1 LNTAVRRTRPRG
13 EPRRVEL
20 LDAATAVFLEHGYA
34 NATIELVVARA
45 GASKSTIYSFFGDK
59 EGLFSAL
66 IEERAERILAGLADL
81 EIGGRDVRSGL
92 THIARQYMDVVMSP
106 DAIGLYRLIVAEGA
120 RFPDLVN
127 SFYRIG
133 ESRVMGCV
141 AKALRIW
148 AEHGHIN
155 VQDPERLA
163 TQFLDM
169 VRGELHLRV
178 MAGLAP
184 ADLPEAIRG
193 NIVHAV
199 GTCGQALRP
208 KGGHDG

>member
-133 ESRVMGCV
+133 QDRVTACV
-141 AKALRIW
+141 AKALRVW
-148 AEHGHIN
+148 AERDRIS
-155 VQDPERLA
+155 VKDPERIA
-163 TQFLDM
+163 TQFLDT

-178 MAGLAP
+178 MAGLSP
-184 ADLPEAIRG
+184 ADLPKAVKT
-193 NIVHAV
+193 NIDEAV
-199 GTCGQALRP
+199 GTFWRALRTRS
-208 KGGHDG
+208 